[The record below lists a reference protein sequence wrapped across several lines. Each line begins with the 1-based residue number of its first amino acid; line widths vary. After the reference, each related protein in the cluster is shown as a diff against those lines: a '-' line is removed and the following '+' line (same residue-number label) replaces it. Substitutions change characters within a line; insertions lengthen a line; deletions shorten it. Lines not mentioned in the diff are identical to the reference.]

1 MAFMQ
6 CEMNAHTCIKEKN
19 INGYHD
25 DPADG
30 FYLRKDEDALSDLKK
45 TWMAVA
51 TTLQMIF
58 MTMNKSKSY

>member
-6 CEMNAHTCIKEKN
+6 CEMNAHTCVNEKN

-30 FYLRKDEDALSDLKK
+30 FYLRKDEDALSNLKK
-45 TWMAVA
+45 HEW
-51 TTLQMIF
+51 LLLRPCR
-58 MTMNKSKSY
+58 